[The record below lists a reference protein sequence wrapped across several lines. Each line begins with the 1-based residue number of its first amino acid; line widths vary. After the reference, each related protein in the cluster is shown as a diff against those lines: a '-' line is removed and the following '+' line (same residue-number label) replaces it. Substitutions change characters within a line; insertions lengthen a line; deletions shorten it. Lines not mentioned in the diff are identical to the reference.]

1 MNTPLPPPVGFVV
14 YRSAAKAAVQW
25 SRTVKLAETK
35 TFVEACI
42 KAVAH
47 SKKINGETRVFPVG
61 ADPRN
66 GANAW
71 AVAWYGETIHLRHG
85 PSMRDIIA
93 RAAAAT

>member
-1 MNTPLPPPVGFVV
+1 MNDLPAPVGFVV
-14 YRSAAKAAVQW
+14 YRSAANAAPPW

-35 TFVEACI
+35 TYVDACI

-66 GANAW
+66 RSLAW
-71 AVAWYGETIHLRHG
+71 AEAWYGETIHLRHG